1 MDYIFGILLGI
12 AWIGGII
19 FMRSITTFFHEMGHA
34 IPALLFTKAG
44 KVNVFVGTYGD
55 ISNCLQ
61 LNFGRLA
68 LYLKLNIFN
77 WRIGLCTHSGVKGF
91 LPQLLVI
98 LGGPIAS
105 LLIALF
111 AFYVII
117 NGGYS
122 QGWVVFIVF
131 FLISAIIDFIVNI
144 DPSHTPIKLYNG
156 GVTYSDGY
164 QLLNTFRRRGLP
176 TAFFAAEQ
184 SFHQKQYQ
192 RAIEQCQHLIDSGPQ
207 KKPVYDL
214 MVSSYLTLKDYGN
227 ALNFYD
233 SFKAIHP
240 YTYLDFYQIGW
251 LNLKLNRW
259 DTALEYFDH
268 CIYEKHMD
276 GTALA
281 NRGYIHLQTGNYQR
295 AQQDLDAAI
304 FYTPDN
310 PEGWN
315 NRGLLRIKKRQMDT
329 GFSDLQI
336 AQKLAPEHPQ
346 VIYHLGLYFEAK
358 RDFKKALEHF
368 KQAKTLE
375 LEYHGIDLKIAE
387 VEQIVE
393 AFLN

>member
-1 MDYIFGILLGI
+1 MDYIFGILIGI
-12 AWIGGII
+12 AWIGGIV

-34 IPALLFTKAG
+34 IPALLFTKKE
-44 KVNVFVGTYGD
+44 KVNVFIGTYGD

-61 LNFGRLA
+61 LNFGRLV
-68 LYLKLNIFN
+68 LYLKLNVFN
-77 WRIGLCTHSGVKGF
+77 WRIGLCTHGGIKGF
-91 LPQLLVI
+91 LPQLIVI

-105 LLIALF
+105 LFIALT

-117 NGGYS
+117 TGEYS

-131 FLISAIIDFIVNI
+131 FLVSAIIDFIVNI

-164 QLLNTFRRRGLP
+164 QLMNTFKRQGLP
-176 TAFFAAEQ
+176 EAFFAAEQ
-184 SFHQKQYQ
+184 LFHQKEYEA
-192 RAIEQCQHLIDSGPQ
+192 AIQQCQQLIETEPQ

-214 MVSSYLTLKDYGN
+214 IVNSFLNLKDYGN

-259 DTALEYFDH
+259 DAALSYFDH
-268 CIYEKHMD
+268 CIYEKHTD
-276 GTALA
+276 GMALA
-281 NRGYIHLQTGNYQR
+281 NRGYIHLQTGNYER

-315 NRGLLRIKKRQMDT
+315 NRGLLHIKKGKVEA

-336 AQKLAPEHPQ
+336 ASKLAPEHPQ
-346 VIYHLGLYFEAK
+346 VIYHLGLYYEAK
-358 RDFKKALEHF
+358 RDFKQALDYY
-368 KQAKTLE
+368 KTAKILG

-387 VEQIVE
+387 VEQVVE
-393 AFLN
+393 AFL

>member
-1 MDYIFGILLGI
+1 MDFIFGLLLGI
-12 AWIGGII
+12 IWIGGII

-34 IPALLFTKAG
+34 VPALLFTKEE

-77 WRIGLCTHSGVKGF
+77 WRIGLCTHAGIKGF
-91 LPQLLVI
+91 LPNLIVI

-105 LLIALF
+105 LAIAIT
-111 AFYVII
+111 AFYFII
-117 NGGYS
+117 NNNYS
-122 QGWVVFIVF
+122 QNWVVLIVF

-156 GVTYSDGY
+156 EHE
-164 QLLNTFRRRGLP
+164 
-176 TAFFAAEQ
+176 AAI
-184 SFHQKQYQ
+184 QKCQTL
-192 RAIEQCQHLIDSGPQ
+192 IEAAPS

-214 MVSSYLTLKDYGN
+214 VVNSFIALKDYNN

-240 YTYLDFYQIGW
+240 YTYLDFYQIGL

-259 DTALEYFDH
+259 DEALSYFDH
-268 CIYEKHMD
+268 CVYEKHTD
-276 GTALA
+276 GMALV
-281 NRGYIHLQTGNYQR
+281 NRGYIHLQKGNYQR
-295 AQQDLDAAI
+295 AQQDLEAAV

-310 PEGWN
+310 PEAWS
-315 NRGLLRIKKRQMDT
+315 NRGLLHIKQNQLAAALV
-329 GFSDLQI
+329 DLEL
-336 AQKLAPEHPQ
+336 AAKLAPEHPQ
-346 VIYHLGLYFEAK
+346 VKYHLGLYFEKK
-358 RDFKKALEHF
+358 RNF
-368 KQAKTLE
+368 KQALQYFKEAKGLG

-387 VEQIVE
+387 VEQLVE
-393 AFLN
+393 AFL

>member
-1 MDYIFGILLGI
+1 MDFIFGLLLGI
-12 AWIGGII
+12 IWIGGII

-34 IPALLFTKAG
+34 VPALLFTKEE

-77 WRIGLCTHSGVKGF
+77 WRIGLCTHAGIKGF
-91 LPQLLVI
+91 LPNLIVI

-105 LLIALF
+105 LAIAIT
-111 AFYVII
+111 AFYFII
-117 NGGYS
+117 NNNYS
-122 QGWVVFIVF
+122 QNWVVLIVF

-156 GVTYSDGY
+156 GITYSDGY
-164 QLLNTFRRRGLP
+164 QLVNTFKRRGLP
-176 TAFFAAEQ
+176 EAFFEAEKL
-184 SFHQKQYQ
+184 FHQKEHEA
-192 RAIEQCQHLIDSGPQ
+192 AIQKCQTLIEAAPS

-214 MVSSYLTLKDYGN
+214 VVNSFIALKDYNN

-240 YTYLDFYQIGW
+240 YTYLDFYQIGL

-259 DTALEYFDH
+259 DEALSYFDH
-268 CIYEKHMD
+268 CVYEKHTD
-276 GTALA
+276 GMALV
-281 NRGYIHLQTGNYQR
+281 NRGYIHLQKGNYQR
-295 AQQDLDAAI
+295 AQQDLEAAV

-310 PEGWN
+310 PEAWS
-315 NRGLLRIKKRQMDT
+315 NRGLLHIKQNQLAAALV
-329 GFSDLQI
+329 DLEL
-336 AQKLAPEHPQ
+336 AAKLAPEHPQ
-346 VIYHLGLYFEAK
+346 VKYHLGLYFEKK
-358 RDFKKALEHF
+358 RNF
-368 KQAKTLE
+368 KQALQYFKEAKGLG

-387 VEQIVE
+387 VEQLVE
-393 AFLN
+393 AFL

>member
-1 MDYIFGILLGI
+1 MEFIYGILMGI
-12 AWIGGII
+12 TWIGGIV
-19 FMRSITTFFHEMGHA
+19 FMRSFTTFFHEMGHA
-34 IPALLFTKAG
+34 IPALLFTKKE

-77 WRIGLCTHSGVKGF
+77 WRIGLCTHGGVNRF
-91 LPQLLVI
+91 LPQLIII

-105 LLIALF
+105 LLIALT
-111 AFYVII
+111 AFYFII

-122 QGWVVFIVF
+122 QGWIVFIVF

-164 QLLNTFRRRGLP
+164 QLLTTFRRRGLP
-176 TAFFAAEQ
+176 EAFFEAEQ
-184 SFHQKQYQ
+184 SFLKKEY
-192 RAIEQCQHLIDSGPQ
+192 RDAIEQCVTLIEEAPQ

-214 MVSSYLTLKDYGN
+214 IVNSFMQLKDYSN

-240 YTYLDFYQIGW
+240 YTYLDFHQIGW

-259 DTALEYFDH
+259 DEALNYFDH
-268 CIYEKHMD
+268 CIYKKHMD
-276 GTALA
+276 GMALT

-310 PEGWN
+310 PEGWA
-315 NRGLLRIKKRQMDT
+315 NRGLLRIKKNQLEA
-329 GFSDLQI
+329 GLSDLQI

-346 VIYHLGLYFEAK
+346 VIYYFGIYFEKK
-358 RDFKKALEHF
+358 RDFKQALAHY
-368 KQAKTLE
+368 KSAKKMG

-387 VEQIVE
+387 VEQIVA
-393 AFLN
+393 AFL